1 MKRIILLTLF
11 VGLVSLNASAQTK
24 KDKIAELLKVMQ
36 SEKMIN
42 TIFDNM
48 TTMIQ
53 QQVSSLTDQK
63 DAKKDSLA
71 KVYMDFVMKET
82 KDFAQRLMNED
93 MPLIYDKYFT
103 ENEIQKYINFYK
115 TPEGKKLLDQTP
127 AIQNELM
134 TIMMSKYMP
143 ELTEK
148 FKKKAEELKMK

>member
-36 SEKMIN
+36 TDKMIN
-42 TIFDNM
+42 ATFDNM
-48 TTMIQ
+48 TKMLQ

-82 KDFAQRLMNED
+82 KAFAQRLMNED

-103 ENEIQKYINFYK
+103 ENEIQKYIDFYK
-115 TPEGKKLLDQTP
+115 TPEAKKMLDQTP
-127 AIQNELM
+127 LIQNELM
-134 TIMMSKYMP
+134 TSIMTKYMP